1 MWRKSNKLALRL
13 ELSTSSDAVGGAPAH
28 VAIALQYSYKNT
40 VPPPTNAATNKTHH
54 TLYTIVVLSLGA
66 VQA

>member
-13 ELSTSSDAVGGAPAH
+13 EVSTPEDAIGGSPAN

-40 VPPPTNAATNKTHH
+40 VPPPANAANNRTHH
-54 TLYTIVVLSLGA
+54 TLYTTVVLSLGT
-66 VQA
+66 VQV